1 MDKTTT
7 EAGSTQSPERSQQ
20 DHTSGE
26 QEASSSP
33 KRRRTAR
40 ELLRNRNFA
49 LLWFGQLVS
58 QIGDQCLIVA
68 GITLVSDLSTSPLAM
83 LIPALSIAAPQL
95 LFGLV
100 GGVIADRMDRK
111 AVMVAADVLRAL
123 IVLPILLIT
132 SLNQIWILYLAAA
145 GLALVGV
152 SFYPA
157 RNASLPKIVPK
168 ESLVT
173 ANGLIQGST
182 IIALVVGPAI
192 AGVAVEIWLPLAI
205 LFDSATFVLS
215 AVAIAIMAIP
225 RRDRE
230 NSLVG
235 GETDVR
241 EDIKAGLRFIYHS
254 PILRRVL
261 VVTGVATLGV
271 GAVILLAIPH
281 LKAKLGAG
289 GLEYGLAMSVL
300 GLGSLLGGVMVT
312 RMSRRFS
319 TTTLVGGML
328 VLAGAAIVAFAYA
341 PSYVVVLVSVVI
353 IGMCLVVARG
363 SLNAITQTLAPD
375 EIRGRVQSA
384 VNLMVVASTA
394 ISEGLSA
401 VMASLIDVET
411 VFLAAGIVTGL
422 AGLVAVFVLRKAGRI
437 VRPATGGAG

>member
-1 MDKTTT
+1 
-7 EAGSTQSPERSQQ
+7 
-20 DHTSGE
+20 
-26 QEASSSP
+26 
-33 KRRRTAR
+33 
-40 ELLRNRNFA
+40 LLRNRNFA
-49 LLWFGQLVS
+49 LLWFGQLLS

-68 GITLVSDLSTSPLAM
+68 GITLVSDLSSSPLAM

-111 AVMVAADVLRAL
+111 IVMVVADILRAL
-123 IVLPILLIT
+123 IVLPILFIT
-132 SLNQIWILYLAAA
+132 RLSQIWILYLAAA

-157 RNASLPKIVPK
+157 RNASLPKIVPE

-192 AGVAVEIWLPLAI
+192 AGVAVEIWLPSAI
-205 LFDSATFVLS
+205 LFDSATFLAS
-215 AVAIAIMAIP
+215 AIAIAVMAIP

-230 NSLVG
+230 ISLIV
-235 GETDVR
+235 GETDVWA
-241 EDIKAGLRFIYHS
+241 DIKAGLSFIYHS

-261 VVTGVATLGV
+261 VVAGVATLGV

-289 GLEYGLAMSVL
+289 GLEYGFAMSVL
-300 GLGSLLGGVMVT
+300 GLGSMLGGVIVT
-312 RMSRRFS
+312 RISQRFS
-319 TTTLVGGML
+319 TSTMVGGML
-328 VLAGAAIVAFAYA
+328 VLAGGAIVVFAYA
-341 PSYVVVLVSVVI
+341 PSYAMVLASVVI

-363 SLNAITQTLAPD
+363 TLNAVTQTLAPD

-384 VNLMVVASTA
+384 VNMMVVASTA
-394 ISEGLSA
+394 LSEGLSA
-401 VMASLIDVET
+401 VMGSVIDVQT
-411 VFLAAGIVTGL
+411 VFVAAGIVTGVT
-422 AGLVAVFVLRKAGRI
+422 GLVAVFALRKAGKI
-437 VRPATGGAG
+437 VRPAVGEVG